1 MVTNTH
7 LSEANN
13 IALPATHDALS
24 LAAAG
29 NSAVLQGASLPGI
42 EENPL
47 ASLNEYFQSS
57 GDGYM
62 VVVYD
67 NDTNTYDQVIGIL
80 LNATGCT
87 LDEAHLETWEIHH
100 LGKSVVHHGTF
111 AECNRAAGIIRQ
123 IGIRVEVLQ
132 V

>member
-1 MVTNTH
+1 MATNMYTTEADNPLFSACKGT
-7 LSEANN
+7 LS
-13 IALPATHDALS
+13 IAS
-24 LAAAG
+24 AAD
-29 NSAVLQGASLPGI
+29 SVVLKAASLPGI

-47 ASLNEYFQSS
+47 ASLNEYFKSTD
-57 GDGYM
+57 DGYM

-80 LNATGCT
+80 MNATGCT
-87 LDEAHLETWEIHH
+87 LEEAHLETWEIHH